1 MEEDGMNLQSP
12 IVIAT
17 IRGLYTALG
26 MAALS
31 WLTVYST
38 TNGDTKAASITAAFA
53 FLGAL
58 GFRGGLEG
66 IYDQGRKK
74 ESEAALLAERNSDLT
89 WPKLTVADALID
101 FDKDYHFS
109 TLDDGRHPGKYSEQC
124 DICAGKVG

>member
-1 MEEDGMNLQSP
+1 MNLQSP

-74 ESEAALLAERNSDLT
+74 EAEEALLAGDPT
-89 WPKLTVADALID
+89 WLKPAVADALID
-101 FDKDYHFS
+101 FDKYYHFS